1 MEGSAVQRSI
11 LGNVFRLSTSD
22 ANWSSPMVPVE
33 KREVRRC
40 FATISGR
47 DDKGRAV
54 THFKGEDG
62 DGKILVRGSGRDDKG
77 RGVTFRKV
85 SDLDGQSYGRGK
97 GPAASVY

>member
-1 MEGSAVQRSI
+1 MRTGQAQ
-11 LGNVFRLSTSD
+11 
-22 ANWSSPMVPVE
+22 WSHVE
-33 KREVRRC
+33 KQEVRRC
-40 FATISGR
+40 FATSSGR